1 LVKFKLTAPAIQ
13 TQRGRRVRKTRV
25 RVQSFQPRMKYK
37 KYWWKRRL
45 GIHTTQTSPSTDER
59 HESFR
64 QVMTNIKSRGA
75 HKSGELEIHETQEF

>member
-1 LVKFKLTAPAIQ
+1 
-13 TQRGRRVRKTRV
+13 
-25 RVQSFQPRMKYK
+25 MKYK

-45 GIHTTQTSPSTDER
+45 GIHTTQTSPSMDER

-64 QVMTNIKSRGA
+64 QVMINIKSRGA